1 MPSGR
6 GPRILSPMATSPPLD
21 LSESPG
27 ACPTAAD
34 WEELL
39 IESLRRPVQVS
50 FGTSRTVPVRAE
62 ERGQPPVFCVRLHKA
77 FSEAP
82 LEVCDSLARWLLVGR
97 RARRAC
103 TLLDNWIDQRMKREP
118 TPSRSAPTLH
128 PNGSTYDLGTLS
140 QDVLNQYF
148 KGHFGQERPL
158 PGLTW
163 GRRARSRSRHSL
175 RLGSYDP
182 VTHVI
187 RIHPVLDQPEVPRW
201 FVCFVL
207 AHELLHAKWPP
218 MRGSGQRWIHHGAQ
232 FRAEEAAHPDF
243 KRAQD
248 WETLQL
254 PGLIRSARRGTKF
267 RAKRSRGLRNLLG
280 RQGSR

>member
-1 MPSGR
+1 
-6 GPRILSPMATSPPLD
+6 MAASLPLE
-21 LSESPG
+21 LSENPG

-39 IESLRRPVQVS
+39 IEALRRPVQVS
-50 FGTSRTVPVRAE
+50 FGTSRTVPVRAQ
-62 ERGQPPVFCVRLHKA
+62 ERGQPPVFCVRLHRA

-82 LEVCDSLARWLLVGR
+82 EEVCDSLARWLLVGR

-103 TLLDNWIDQRMKREP
+103 KLLDDWIDQRMQRES
-118 TPSRSAPTLH
+118 TPPPPAPTLH
-128 PNGSTYDLGTLS
+128 PDGATYDLGALA
-140 QDVLNQYF
+140 QEVLAQRF
-148 KGHFGQERPL
+148 QGHFGEDRPL

-182 VTHVI
+182 LTHVV

-218 MRGSGQRWIHHGAQ
+218 KRGRGRRWVHHGAQ
-232 FRAEEAAHPDF
+232 FRAEEAAHPDCE
-243 KRAQD
+243 RAGD
-248 WETLQL
+248 WEKLQL
-254 PGLIRSARRGTKF
+254 PGLIRSARRGTVF
-267 RAKRSRGLRNLLG
+267 RAKRGRRLRDLLG
-280 RQGSR
+280 RQGGR

>member
-1 MPSGR
+1 
-6 GPRILSPMATSPPLD
+6 MAAPLPLE
-21 LSESPG
+21 LSENPG

-39 IESLRRPVQVS
+39 IEALRRPVQVS
-50 FGTSRTVPVRAE
+50 FGTSRTVPVRAQ
-62 ERGQPPVFCVRLHKA
+62 ERGQPPVFCVRLHRA

-82 LEVCDSLARWLLVGR
+82 EEVCDSLARWLLVGR

-103 TLLDNWIDQRMKREP
+103 KLLDDWIDQRMLRES
-118 TPSRSAPTLH
+118 TPPPPAPTLH
-128 PNGSTYDLGTLS
+128 PDGETYDLGTLA
-140 QDVLNQYF
+140 QEVLAQRF
-148 KGHFGQERPL
+148 QGHFGEVRPL

-182 VTHVI
+182 LTHVV

-218 MRGSGQRWIHHGAQ
+218 RRGRGRRWVHHGAQ
-232 FRAEEAAHPDF
+232 FRAEEAAHPDCV
-243 KRAQD
+243 RAGD
-248 WETLQL
+248 WEKLQL
-254 PGLIRSARRGTKF
+254 PGLIRSARRGTVF
-267 RAKRSRGLRNLLG
+267 RAKRGRRLRDLLG
-280 RQGSR
+280 RQGGR